1 MRALREWGGSSAG
14 HKSPC
19 CQSDR
24 ALQYQTNTIPRDDVM
39 QHLCNTRT
47 IMNYKNTVS
56 TSMSTTM
63 SNSMSATFFFF
74 FSFFCR
80 PPFGHHVG
88 HRNVSSALCEV
99 SETLTEWK
107 SESISYL
114 RTEGLARVGAR
125 DTCLELLSF
134 LWSKRGLKWP
144 QNQIEFPRSSSKLLL
159 KRGHFFNT
167 SITML
172 QCTVNV
178 LQYESSVVKTGW

>member
-1 MRALREWGGSSAG
+1 MCIVHKTIPSDLVESGPSRKQWMAMRALWEWGGSSAG

-80 PPFGHHVG
+80 PPFWPPCRPPQCVFG
-88 HRNVSSALCEV
+88 
-99 SETLTEWK
+99 TLWG
-107 SESISYL
+107 L
-114 RTEGLARVGAR
+114 RDADRMEIRKY
-125 DTCLELLSF
+125 F
-134 LWSKRGLKWP
+134 LPTNGRIG
-144 QNQIEFPRSSSKLLL
+144 QGR
-159 KRGHFFNT
+159 
-167 SITML
+167 
-172 QCTVNV
+172 C
-178 LQYESSVVKTGW
+178 